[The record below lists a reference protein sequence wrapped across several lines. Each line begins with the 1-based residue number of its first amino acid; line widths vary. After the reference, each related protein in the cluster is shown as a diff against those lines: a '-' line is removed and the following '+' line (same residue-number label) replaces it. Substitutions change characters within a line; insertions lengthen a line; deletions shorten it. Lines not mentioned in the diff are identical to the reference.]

1 MNKLDLE
8 ETTRRFHDIYEQVAK
23 EYGYKTRKDP
33 KELDFNSPNG
43 MTMLKTV
50 ETITTP
56 YLEEIER
63 LKEREKKLQES
74 FSDWKKGIEKERK
87 YWLCERTNC
96 CGRIKDSKK
105 YSSLYQ
111 ENKRLNNI
119 INELEKYI
127 NETKLEEFE
136 KEYGRRYGK
145 TFTQAEVIICNMI
158 LNKLEELK
166 GSESDE

>member
-8 ETTRRFHDIYEQVAK
+8 ETTRRFHNVYEQVAK
-23 EYGYKTRKDP
+23 EYGYKTREDT

-63 LKEREKKLQES
+63 L
-74 FSDWKKGIEKERK
+74 
-87 YWLCERTNC
+87 
-96 CGRIKDSKK
+96 
-105 YSSLYQ
+105 
-111 ENKRLNNI
+111 NNI

-127 NETKLEEFE
+127 DEDDWTSVNGEIAIRLIKLKLQELKEKTKLFHKNRVFSLEYDKETLTDMVLEYQEKIDKAIEYGKELILFDNESLEFE
-136 KEYGRRYGK
+136 IGSN
-145 TFTQAEVIICNMI
+145 FINI
-158 LNKLEELK
+158 LQGE
-166 GSESDE
+166 